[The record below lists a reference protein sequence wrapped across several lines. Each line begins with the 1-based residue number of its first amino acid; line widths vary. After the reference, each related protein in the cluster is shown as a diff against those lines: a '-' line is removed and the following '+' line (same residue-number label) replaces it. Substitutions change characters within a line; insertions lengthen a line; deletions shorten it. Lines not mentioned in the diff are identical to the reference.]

1 MMNEGDHSDSLI
13 VAKMSRNRS
22 GSPLRESAEPRGE
35 AKGNTGETTTSRI
48 QSREIMSS
56 GLDRVRAKARQSRTE
71 RFTALLH
78 HVTLEALQDAYSS
91 LRRDAA
97 PGIDGVTWNAYGT
110 DLSLRLVDLHQRVH
124 RGAYRPLPSR
134 RRFIPKA
141 DGKVRP
147 LGIAALEDKI
157 VQRAIT
163 KILDA
168 IYEADFVG
176 FSYGFRPGRSQH
188 DALDA
193 LATGLQRSRINWILD
208 CDIRSYFDTVSH
220 DWLIRFLELR
230 IGDRRVIR
238 LIRKWLTAGAVENG
252 VLISSEMGTP
262 QGAVISPVLS
272 NVFLHYIFDLWAN
285 QWRKRH
291 AQGDMMIVRYADDA
305 VVGFQHEAEATA
317 FLVDLRERF
326 AQFGLTLHPEKTR
339 ILEFGRFAEERRKSR
354 GLGKPET
361 FAFLGFIHIC
371 STTRTG
377 KFLLRRKSRR
387 DRMRTTLK
395 AIKDRLAR
403 RMHESIPTLGNWLRQ
418 VVRGYYAY
426 HAVPT
431 NLQSLSAFR
440 HSVQRL
446 WGAALRRRGQKHH
459 LPWARISRIADQWL
473 PRPRTLHPWPEVR
486 FTVKHPRWKPGA
498 LIGPAGFCAGG
509 VR

>member
-1 MMNEGDHSDSLI
+1 MVS
-13 VAKMSRNRS
+13 
-22 GSPLRESAEPRGE
+22 
-35 AKGNTGETTTSRI
+35 
-48 QSREIMSS
+48 
-56 GLDRVRAKARQSRTE
+56 
-71 RFTALLH
+71 
-78 HVTLEALQDAYSS
+78 
-91 LRRDAA
+91 
-97 PGIDGVTWNAYGT
+97 
-110 DLSLRLVDLHQRVH
+110 
-124 RGAYRPLPSR
+124 
-134 RRFIPKA
+134 
-141 DGKVRP
+141 
-147 LGIAALEDKI
+147 
-157 VQRAIT
+157 
-163 KILDA
+163 
-168 IYEADFVG
+168 
-176 FSYGFRPGRSQH
+176 
-188 DALDA
+188 
-193 LATGLQRSRINWILD
+193 
-208 CDIRSYFDTVSH
+208 FDTVSH

-238 LIRKWLTAGAVENG
+238 LIRKWLEAGAVENG

-317 FLVDLRERF
+317 FLADLRERF

-339 ILEFGRFAEERRKSR
+339 ILEFGRYAEERRKSR

-403 RMHESIPTLGNWLRQ
+403 RMHESIPKLGNWLRQ